1 MSKFIFPRL
10 WRLIH
15 SEYATVQKLEEYK
28 DVNSQEHKE
37 IRQLIVDNHD
47 EIKDLFIKH
56 LSSR

>member
-1 MSKFIFPRL
+1 MSKFIFPIL
-10 WRLIH
+10 WKLIH
-15 SEYATVQKLEEYK
+15 SKYATVQKLQEYK
-28 DVNSQEHKE
+28 DVHSQEHKE

>member
-1 MSKFIFPRL
+1 MSIKIFPGL

>member
-1 MSKFIFPRL
+1 MSIKIFPGL

-28 DVNSQEHKE
+28 DVHSQEHKE